1 MNLDVRNQQ
10 SLFPGYVL
18 TWSGDGF
25 DEADFN
31 VPNGEH
37 PDEVSLDTF
46 APGDVPLLANYPVKK
61 SQSQILEG
69 PQPRNEKALEEPR
82 SPSKRLV
89 GSLHPSRAVVVH
101 HSSLHVERSPKK
113 ERLPQQSLISS
124 NNEQSALRSESTH
137 GSKPDIQPRQLY
149 KRAIPQEEDKIFTD
163 TSSKTFETDEMVSK
177 TGFFTARAAET
188 IQTTSSLSSRASAFN
203 PHLES
208 PSIRKTAGV
217 DHTKTK
223 PVGREIV
230 AAPPLSKPSL
240 LNFVNPQTDKG
251 RRVGM
256 PIGATSASQNRN
268 SYKPPQMKRPEDSNC
283 TMYVSPI
290 PEHKNT
296 LHRLTTQ
303 SRPARPTL
311 GDVTSTMINVP
322 SEYGGGDTK
331 RQRTTGMNGSAI

>member
-1 MNLDVRNQQ
+1 MNLDVRTQQ
-10 SLFPGYVL
+10 SLVTGYVL

-46 APGDVPLLANYPVKK
+46 ASADVPLLANCPVKK
-61 SQSQILEG
+61 SQSQILEA
-69 PQPRNEKALEEPR
+69 PQPRNEKALQEPR

-89 GSLHPSRAVVVH
+89 GSLPPSRAVVVH
-101 HSSLHVERSPKK
+101 HGSLHTERSPKK
-113 ERLPQQSLISS
+113 EKLPQQSLITS
-124 NNEQSALRSESTH
+124 NSEQSALKSEPTH
-137 GSKPDIQPRQLY
+137 GCKPDIQPRQLY
-149 KRAIPQEEDKIFTD
+149 KRAISQEDKIFID
-163 TSSKTFETDEMVSK
+163 TSPKSFETDEMVSK

-256 PIGATSASQNRN
+256 PIGATNASQNRN

-283 TMYVSPI
+283 TMYVCPI

-296 LHRLTTQ
+296 LHLLTAQ

-331 RQRTTGMNGSAI
+331 RQKTTGMNGSVI